1 MTSPSPD
8 DRWAEIEKAVE
19 IAQNSPRFVVTPE
32 YPCLLELREEIK
44 QMESAMTA
52 IEEMVGEL
60 SEADRARFSQL
71 TRLAN
76 ATANQLP
83 NRTKFFADLAPA
95 DAPISPLLP

>member
-1 MTSPSPD
+1 MTSPSSD

-44 QMESAMTA
+44 QLDAALTA
-52 IEEMVGEL
+52 IEEMVSEL
-60 SEADRARFSQL
+60 SEADRARFLQL

-83 NRTKFFADLAPA
+83 NRTQFFADLAPS
-95 DAPISPLLP
+95 DARISAPMP

>member
-32 YPCLLELREEIK
+32 YPCLLELRAEIQHLK
-44 QMESAMTA
+44 VA
-52 IEEMVGEL
+52 L
-60 SEADRARFSQL
+60 L
-71 TRLAN
+71 RLAN

-83 NRTKFFADLAPA
+83 DRTQFFADLASS
-95 DAPISPLLP
+95 DAHIPPTLP